1 MLKCYLDSTLLEGSQ
16 FNMENPKLTFTRSET
31 YRTVIRSFIPE
42 VTFYS
47 TAMDYV
53 YNKTQTEGLNS
64 EITFRVLKWSP
75 FHMAFKEIYN
85 GILNLQSL
93 VIKEYSIKCDIVDNS
108 FTNKIFKSEN
118 KKINYLSELDIYGNE
133 MNSYF
138 TPLDTITLKGVA
150 PDTTCQGVQ
159 IYRLLTRLIYAIT
172 GQNNKLKSVFFGR
185 EGQGSNLK
193 DGEGCEYYITNGK
206 YISNSGGTPDIVFS
220 LKDLFTD
227 LANIFNLGLYI
238 EDYNNVQTVYINK
251 MDTFYS
257 PEVLLQVD
265 NLSDW
270 EMSLNSEMLFSSI
283 NVGYVNS
290 TKVEANDLAGL
301 EYNINV
307 TYGTPINL
315 FKTELSIL
323 SKLRADGTAIEFAR
337 TETIE
342 EGNEGKYDK
351 DNFILCC
358 VNDED
363 LKVRTT
369 EGYELLQG
377 VGGET
382 PIYINVDISPARI
395 LRNWCKEIAVQ
406 LDRADSILQIN
417 STGLNSLLESR
428 KTGES
433 YVTKDNVNINTA
445 SYDRPLL
452 DKYIV
457 KFTAP
462 LTDANVENIIENPNG
477 LIKFYNIFSKTY
489 NFGWIKEVSINLVTN
504 EAEFQLLKTIANDFD
519 DVEIMKW
526 EHGLL
531 LTEDNEQLI
540 LE

>member
-406 LDRADSILQIN
+406 LDRVDSILQIN

>member
-138 TPLDTITLKGVA
+138 TPLNTITLKGVA
-150 PDTTCQGVQ
+150 SDTTCQGVQ

-363 LKVRTT
+363 LEVRTT

-406 LDRADSILQIN
+406 LDRVDSILQIN

-462 LTDANVENIIENPNG
+462 LTDVNVENIFENPNG
-477 LIKFYNIFSKTY
+477 LIKFYNILSKTY

-504 EAEFQLLKTIANDFD
+504 EAEFQLLKTIGNDFD